1 MPSKPEKPQPRAG
14 RKVGAPALPGADG
27 IGRILEGRHHDPF
40 AVLGRHPLGD
50 GRAVVRVY
58 SPATLAVSLPE
69 AGLELPRRD
78 GTDLFEYVG
87 PVANLPPRYQVRRE
101 MDDGRVEQG
110 PDPYCFA
117 PLLDEGDIAAFN
129 AGQHWHAWWIL
140 GAHPQ
145 VVDGVA
151 GVRFAVWA
159 PAAERV
165 SVVGP
170 FNRWDG
176 RCHPLRCRGGSGVW
190 ELFLPGIGP
199 GELYKFEIRHRGSGR
214 LLLKS
219 DPYARAAEL
228 RPATASVVAAASGYL
243 WQDAAW
249 LAARADGRWL
259 GAPLSIYEVHLGS
272 WRRGAD
278 GAVLS
283 YRDSAD
289 ALAEYVSALGF
300 THVELLPIT
309 EYPLDDSWGYQ
320 PSGYFAPTRRY
331 GEADDLRYLVD
342 RLHQAGIGVLLD
354 WVPGH
359 FPRDAHGLATF
370 DGSAL
375 YEYADP
381 RKGEHADWGT
391 LVFNYDRNE
400 VRSFLLS
407 SAIYWLKEFHFDG
420 LRVDAV
426 ASMLYLD
433 YSRPDG
439 AWAPNVH
446 GGRENLE
453 AVAFLRRLNELTHAE
468 CPGSIT
474 VAEESTAWPAVSRP
488 VSHGGLGFSMKWNM
502 GWMHD
507 TLDYLAH
514 DPVHRRFHHQ
524 RITFGPVYAFSENF
538 VLPLSHD
545 EVVHGKRSLLGRMPG
560 DDWQRFANLRLLYT
574 FQWTF
579 PGKKLLFM
587 GGEFAQPEE
596 WNFRGQLPW
605 ELLGDPRHGGLH
617 RLVGDLNR
625 LYCAQTAL
633 HACDFEAQG
642 FAWLRW
648 DDADHSIITYVR
660 RAGAAEVIVAL
671 NCTPVPRPGYR
682 LGVPRPG
689 DYREILNSDSRY
701 YGGSDLGNPLPLA
714 TAPVAAMGQ
723 SQSLVVTLPPLA
735 GLVFVRVGD

>member
-1 MPSKPEKPQPRAG
+1 MPPAPDKPQPRPG
-14 RKVGAPALPGADG
+14 RSVNAPALPGADG

-69 AGLELPRRD
+69 AGLELPRRE

-87 PVANLPPRYQVRRE
+87 PVANLPPRYQVRCER
-101 MDDGRVEQG
+101 DDGRVEEG

-129 AGQHWHAWWIL
+129 AGEHWHAWWIL

-145 VVDGVA
+145 RVDGVA

-159 PAAERV
+159 PEAERV

-228 RPATASVVAAASGYL
+228 RPATASVVAAASGYR

-278 GAVLS
+278 GAVLG
-283 YRDSAD
+283 YRESAD
-289 ALAEYVSALGF
+289 ALAEYVSTLGF

-468 CPGSIT
+468 CPGTIT

-587 GGEFAQPEE
+587 GSEFAQPEE
-596 WNFRGQLPW
+596 WSFRGQLPW

-625 LYCAQTAL
+625 LYRAHAAL
-633 HACDFEAQG
+633 HAHDFEAQG

-660 RAGAAEVIVAL
+660 RADAAEVIVAL

-689 DYREILNSDSRY
+689 EYREVLNSDSRY

-714 TAPVAAMGQ
+714 TEPVAAMGQ
-723 SQSLVVTLPPLA
+723 AQSLVITLPPLA
-735 GLVFVRVGD
+735 GLVFARIGD